1 MHEIANRDIM
11 SARKPENCLQIS
23 GKRRMLIPIAAPA
36 AYIKRVQEEISM
48 NEVMNNIL
56 TRRSIRKFTDTPI
69 SREILDDLVQAA
81 LHAPSGMG
89 KQTWKFTVVTNKNAI
104 KRLAEAI
111 KTTLNR
117 PGYDL
122 YCPAAIII
130 PSNLRDSNWGKEDD
144 ACALENI
151 FLAANS
157 YGVGSVW
164 INQLQNI
171 CDTPAIR
178 DILNDFGV
186 PANHVVYGMAALG
199 YPDPDTVIQPKERI
213 GKVAYIE

>member
-1 MHEIANRDIM
+1 
-11 SARKPENCLQIS
+11 
-23 GKRRMLIPIAAPA
+23 
-36 AYIKRVQEEISM
+36 M

-89 KQTWKFTVVTNKNAI
+89 KQTCKFTVVTNKNAI

-178 DILNDFGV
+178 DILNDFGI
-186 PANHVVYGMAALG
+186 PADHVVYGMAALG
-199 YPDPDTVIQPKERI
+199 YPDPDTEIQPKERI

>member
-1 MHEIANRDIM
+1 
-11 SARKPENCLQIS
+11 
-23 GKRRMLIPIAAPA
+23 
-36 AYIKRVQEEISM
+36 M

-89 KQTWKFTVVTNKNAI
+89 KQTGKFTVVTNKNAI

>member
-1 MHEIANRDIM
+1 
-11 SARKPENCLQIS
+11 
-23 GKRRMLIPIAAPA
+23 
-36 AYIKRVQEEISM
+36 M

-56 TRRSIRKFTDTPI
+56 TIRSIRKFTDTPI

-89 KQTWKFTVVTNKNAI
+89 KQTRKFTVVTNKNAI

>member
-1 MHEIANRDIM
+1 MYQ
-11 SARKPENCLQIS
+11 PEVL
-23 GKRRMLIPIAAPA
+23 
-36 AYIKRVQEEISM
+36 
-48 NEVMNNIL
+48 
-56 TRRSIRKFTDTPI
+56 
-69 SREILDDLVQAA
+69 
-81 LHAPSGMG
+81 
-89 KQTWKFTVVTNKNAI
+89 
-104 KRLAEAI
+104 
-111 KTTLNR
+111 
-117 PGYDL
+117 
-122 YCPAAIII
+122 II
-130 PSNLRDSNWGKEDD
+130 PSNDVESPFGKEDN

-151 FLAANS
+151 FIAAWS
-157 YGVGSVW
+157 FGIGSVW

>member
-1 MHEIANRDIM
+1 
-11 SARKPENCLQIS
+11 
-23 GKRRMLIPIAAPA
+23 
-36 AYIKRVQEEISM
+36 M
-48 NEVMNNIL
+48 NEIMNNIL
-56 TRRSIRKFTDTPI
+56 TRRSIRKFTDAPV

-81 LHAPSGMG
+81 LHAPSGCG
-89 KQTWKFTVVTNKNAI
+89 KQTWKFTVITNKAAI
-104 KRLAEAI
+104 KRLADAI
-111 KTTLNR
+111 GTTLDRYEKTAARPLPRFHPAPVGRADAIGTTLDR
-117 PGYDL
+117 PGYNM
-122 YCPAAIII
+122 YCPTAIIM
-130 PSNLRDSNWGKEDD
+130 PSNLRDSIWGKEDD

-151 FLAANS
+151 FLAAHS

-186 PANHVVYGMAALG
+186 PADHVVYGMAALG

>member
-1 MHEIANRDIM
+1 
-11 SARKPENCLQIS
+11 
-23 GKRRMLIPIAAPA
+23 
-36 AYIKRVQEEISM
+36 M

-69 SREILDDLVQAA
+69 SREILDDLIQAA

-89 KQTWKFTVVTNKNAI
+89 KQTWKSTVVTNKNAI

-151 FLAANS
+151 FLPTPTVS
-157 YGVGSVW
+157 VLYGSTSSRISAILRRSV
-164 INQLQNI
+164 
-171 CDTPAIR
+171 TS
-178 DILNDFGV
+178 
-186 PANHVVYGMAALG
+186 
-199 YPDPDTVIQPKERI
+199 
-213 GKVAYIE
+213 

>member
-23 GKRRMLIPIAAPA
+23 GKRRMLITIAAPA
-36 AYIKRVQEEISM
+36 AYIKRVQEELSM

-117 PGYDL
+117 PG
-122 YCPAAIII
+122 
-130 PSNLRDSNWGKEDD
+130 WGKEDD

-151 FLAANS
+151 LLAANS

>member
-1 MHEIANRDIM
+1 
-11 SARKPENCLQIS
+11 
-23 GKRRMLIPIAAPA
+23 
-36 AYIKRVQEEISM
+36 M

-89 KQTWKFTVVTNKNAI
+89 KQAWKFTVVTNKNAI

>member
-1 MHEIANRDIM
+1 
-11 SARKPENCLQIS
+11 
-23 GKRRMLIPIAAPA
+23 
-36 AYIKRVQEEISM
+36 M

-89 KQTWKFTVVTNKNAI
+89 KHTRKFTVVTNKNAI

>member
-1 MHEIANRDIM
+1 
-11 SARKPENCLQIS
+11 
-23 GKRRMLIPIAAPA
+23 
-36 AYIKRVQEEISM
+36 M

-89 KQTWKFTVVTNKNAI
+89 KQTWKFTVVTN
-104 KRLAEAI
+104 
-111 KTTLNR
+111 
-117 PGYDL
+117 
-122 YCPAAIII
+122 
-130 PSNLRDSNWGKEDD
+130 
-144 ACALENI
+144 I

-186 PANHVVYGMAALG
+186 PADHVVYGMAALG

>member
-1 MHEIANRDIM
+1 
-11 SARKPENCLQIS
+11 
-23 GKRRMLIPIAAPA
+23 
-36 AYIKRVQEEISM
+36 M

-89 KQTWKFTVVTNKNAI
+89 KQTCKFTVVTNKNAI

-186 PANHVVYGMAALG
+186 PADHVVYGMAALG